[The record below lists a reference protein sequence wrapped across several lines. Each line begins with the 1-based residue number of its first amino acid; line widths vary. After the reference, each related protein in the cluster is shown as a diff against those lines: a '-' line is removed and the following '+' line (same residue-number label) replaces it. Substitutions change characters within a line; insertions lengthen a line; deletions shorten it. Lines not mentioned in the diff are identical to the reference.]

1 MKKFNFR
8 LESVLNLRKQEE
20 KSIQKEL
27 TKLKSNYNQLEEKLD
42 EVQKDKWKWRQ
53 KIKEEQE
60 AGIDSTT
67 LIKYNNYIE
76 YLNDQIQEIKL
87 KMEYWQ
93 EQISECQDRLLAK
106 MKERKKIGKLKE
118 KKAEEHWEEF
128 LEQERK
134 QTDEVATNNY
144 NHQQVQSFDSI
155 I

>member
-1 MKKFNFR
+1 MKKFDFR
-8 LESVLNLRKQEE
+8 LEPLFNLRKQEE

-27 TKLKSNYNQLEEKLD
+27 MKLKNNYNQLEEKLKD
-42 EVQKDKWKWRQ
+42 SKQDKWKWRRR
-53 KIKEEQE
+53 IKEEQA
-60 AGIDSTT
+60 AGTDSTT

-87 KMEYWQ
+87 EMEYWQ
-93 EQISECQDRLLAK
+93 EKISECQDRLLDK

-118 KKAEEHWEEF
+118 RKAKEHWEEF
-128 LEQERK
+128 LEEERK